1 MLESG
6 LIYKHSTPWI
16 LPKYLL
22 EASRATFHGA
32 LVLCDQKLVG
42 LHLISIKYN
51 GINYMVKS
59 QKEMKLFVFL
69 V

>member
-22 EASRATFHGA
+22 EALRATFHGA
-32 LVLCDQKLVG
+32 LVLCDQKLVR

-51 GINYMVKS
+51 GINCMVKS
-59 QKEMKLFVFL
+59 WIQMKLFAFL